1 MNDKT
6 ELEDSNV
13 TKVSSKYLVFKL
25 GEKSFCTKLSHVKE
39 VVSVLE
45 ITEVPGLPDYF
56 EGLVNLR
63 GKIITVL
70 DLKKKI
76 GFSKTEI
83 TPKKTCIIVFQ
94 VEGILLGALV
104 DEVDNVVL
112 FSDDEIQARDAISSR
127 EKLKSLDGV
136 INRDSKLT
144 FVLNIEKGL
153 DIDVLKSMTED
164 LAA

>member
-1 MNDKT
+1 MNDQT
-6 ELEDSNV
+6 ELKEV
-13 TKVSSKYLVFKL
+13 AEVGKSSKYLVFKL
-25 GEKSFCTKLSHVKE
+25 GDKSFCTKLSHVKE

-76 GFSKTEI
+76 GFTKTEVR
-83 TPKKTCIIVFQ
+83 PKKTCIIVFQ
-94 VEGILLGALV
+94 VEDILLGALV
-104 DEVDNVVL
+104 DEVENVVL
-112 FSDDEIQARDAISSR
+112 FSEDEIQARDAINSR

>member
-1 MNDKT
+1 MNDHTVDEASIEASK
-6 ELEDSNV
+6 
-13 TKVSSKYLVFKL
+13 SSKYLVFKL
-25 GEKSFCTKLSHVKE
+25 GDKSFCTKLSHVKE

-76 GFSKTEI
+76 GFSKTEVK
-83 TPKKTCIIVFQ
+83 PKKTCIIVFQ
-94 VEGILLGALV
+94 VEEVLLGALV

-112 FSDDEIQARDAISSR
+112 FSDDEIQVRDAIGSK
-127 EKLKSLDGV
+127 EKLKTLDGV
-136 INRDSKLT
+136 INRDDKLT
-144 FVLNIEKGL
+144 FVLNIEKSL
-153 DIDVLKSMTED
+153 DIDVLRSMTEE